1 MRLIPGDIE
10 LKQKQGTRI
19 SDLINSFIKQQETR
33 DQIDNRKYKDTR
45 FNRNVGGQ
53 IDRHQKTRVYT
64 KIQIISVTGEEKM
77 NKKK

>member
-45 FNRNVGGQ
+45 FNRNVGGRQ
-53 IDRHQKTRVYT
+53 TGT
-64 KIQIISVTGEEKM
+64 KRQEYIPKSR
-77 NKKK
+77 

>member
-33 DQIDNRKYKDTR
+33 DQIDNRKYKDIR